1 MLRPLKFTVCSHGS
15 TGTTTEHTWK
25 KSRLLGRLHANPK
38 FGQLLRPPFRLM
50 LSTEE
55 EKTVAHFARF
65 LSNEELHINQLL
77 VVTRARIEVSG
88 SSRV

>member
-1 MLRPLKFTVCSHGS
+1 MQSWISRDNN
-15 TGTTTEHTWK
+15 GTYLE

-55 EKTVAHFARF
+55 KTVVHFARF
-65 LSNEELHINQLL
+65 LSNEELHIKQLL
-77 VVTRARIEVSG
+77 VVTRAQIEVSG
-88 SSRV
+88 SCRV